1 MASANYGKL
10 IKHQKINYLRLPIL
24 LSHDISIDGVTHPAG
39 AWLSTTSGEVLLQLG
54 YKRIV
59 EGSAFEGAINN
70 YWRETETEIIRVW
83 ETQAEYD
90 NRIGNKLKAQGIHE
104 ITVPPAQILNAIT
117 ENCMAKNPCTLCVT
131 DINGTI
137 AWGGSKEADGDF
149 AAAGVT
155 VYNLG
160 YQGGYIITSANDLSY
175 VIVTPDIGVSDD
187 YYLRRI
193 KSILDRY
200 CDGVTIDRN
209 DILIDGEK
217 VIGSASYKVNGMNA
231 FMFAASFTDYTDLIM
246 ELCPPRTG
254 KAPGYITGCTAEQLR
269 AEIMEWFKP

>member
-1 MASANYGKL
+1 MTSTNYGKL

-39 AWLSTTSGEVLLQLG
+39 SWLSTDDEEALLQLG
-54 YKRIV
+54 YKRVV
-59 EGSAFEGAINN
+59 EGAAVDGAINK
-70 YWRETETEIIRVW
+70 YWKEAETEIVRVW
-83 ETQAEYD
+83 ENQSEYD
-90 NRIGNKLKAQGIHE
+90 MRMDKELRARGIYE
-104 ITVPPAQILNAIT
+104 ITVPPSKILNAIT
-117 ENCMAKNPCTLCVT
+117 ENCMAENPCTLCVT
-131 DINGTI
+131 DINGII

-160 YQGGYIITSANDLSY
+160 YRGGYIITSANDLSY

-193 KSILDRY
+193 KTILDKY
-200 CDGVTIDRN
+200 CEGVTINHN
-209 DILIDGEK
+209 DILIDGKK

-231 FMFAASFTDYTDLIM
+231 FMFGASFTDYTDLIYQ
-246 ELCPPRTG
+246 LCPPQTG

-269 AEIMEWFKP
+269 AEIMEWF